1 VVFFLTNKKNKKAYE
16 SYLGGAMNGLSI
28 HALVRKVDL
37 FTLKLFLTA
46 IEEGQIGRAAA
57 REHIAPSA
65 ATKRIQD
72 LEDLAGMKLFDR
84 NPKGVVPSAAGEV
97 FARHI
102 RMVLANLDEMRRE
115 IGEFTEGIRGHVGI
129 SAPRLLIMQFLG
141 KEIGDFTR
149 RFPFVNVELQEDS
162 NSNAVRAV
170 AAGDV
175 DLAVFVANNDLP
187 CDTIDSVECRT
198 DRLVAVMPLGHPLCE
213 RSSISFEELLEL
225 DLVGAA
231 PNSTIMSD
239 LRRAAKKIGREV
251 QPKYSVNSVEAARSL
266 VRAGLGVTVQPECML
281 SLEDC
286 DQLATVALDGDWAR
300 RSHCIGTLRGRVLT
314 TAAKALIE
322 QLMDRP
328 PALRELNALD
338 ETARRRAMPDA
349 APQTAAPAIAPRE
362 ILPH

>member
-1 VVFFLTNKKNKKAYE
+1 
-16 SYLGGAMNGLSI
+16 MNGLSI

-72 LEDLAGMKLFDR
+72 LEDLAGLKLFDR

-115 IGEFTEGIRGHVGI
+115 IGEFTDGIRGHVGI

-149 RFPFVNVELQEDS
+149 RFPLVNVELQEDS
-162 NSNAVRAV
+162 NANSVRAV

-175 DLAVFVANNDLP
+175 DLAVFVASNDLA

-198 DRLVAVMPLGHPLCE
+198 DRLVAVMPKDHALSDRADL
-213 RSSISFEELLEL
+213 SLEELLEL
-225 DLVGAA
+225 DLVGTG
-231 PNSTIMSD
+231 PNTTMMID
-239 LRRAAKKIGREV
+239 LRRAARRIGLDL
-251 QPKYSVNSVEAARSL
+251 QPKYNVNSVEAARSL

-281 SLEDC
+281 LLEDC
-286 DQLATVALDGDWAR
+286 DQLATVPLSGDWAR
-300 RSHCIGTLRGRVLT
+300 RSHCIGTLRGRVLSA
-314 TAAKALIE
+314 AAKALCD
-322 QLMDRP
+322 QLMERP
-328 PALRELNALD
+328 PALRDLDALD
-338 ETARRRAMPDA
+338 GDAQLSATSGTTPPGVTARDDSAR
-349 APQTAAPAIAPRE
+349 
-362 ILPH
+362 

>member
-1 VVFFLTNKKNKKAYE
+1 
-16 SYLGGAMNGLSI
+16 MNGLSI

-46 IEEGQIGRAAA
+46 IEEGQIGRAAI

-72 LEDLAGMKLFDR
+72 LEDLAGLKLFDR

-115 IGEFTEGIRGHVGI
+115 IGEFTEGVRGHVGI

-149 RFPFVNVELQEDS
+149 RFPLVNVELKEDS

-170 AAGDV
+170 ASGDV
-175 DLAVFVANNDLP
+175 DLAVFVANSELA
-187 CDTIDSVECRT
+187 CDMIDSVECRT
-198 DRLVAVMPLGHPLCE
+198 DRLVAVMPHGHPLCE
-213 RSSISFEELLEL
+213 HSSISLEELLEL
-225 DLVGAA
+225 DLIGLA
-231 PNSTIMSD
+231 PNNTIMSD
-239 LRRAAKKIGREV
+239 LRKAAKKIGHDL
-251 QPKYSVNSVEAARSL
+251 QPKFTVHSVEAARSL
-266 VRAGLGVTVQPECML
+266 VCAGLGVTVQPECML

-286 DQLATVALDGDWAR
+286 DHVATVALSGSWAR
-300 RSHCIGTLRGRVLT
+300 RIHCIGTLRGKVLT
-314 TAAKALIE
+314 AATKALIE
-322 QLMDRP
+322 QLMERP
-328 PALRELNALD
+328 PALREPNAED
-338 ETARRRAMPDA
+338 E
-349 APQTAAPAIAPRE
+349 IAQPCATPE
-362 ILPH
+362 ISPH

>member
-1 VVFFLTNKKNKKAYE
+1 
-16 SYLGGAMNGLSI
+16 MNGLSI

-46 IEEGQIGRAAA
+46 IEEGQIGRAAV

-72 LEDLAGMKLFDR
+72 LEDLAGLKLFDR

-102 RMVLANLDEMRRE
+102 RMVLANLDDMRRE

-149 RFPFVNVELQEDS
+149 RFPLVNVDLQEDS
-162 NSNAVRAV
+162 NANAVRAV

-175 DLAVFVANNDLP
+175 DLAVFVANSNLA

-198 DRLVAVMPLGHPLCE
+198 DRLVAVMPQGHVLAG
-213 RSSISFEELLEL
+213 RSNLSLEELLEL
-225 DLVGAA
+225 DLIGT
-231 PNSTIMSD
+231 NTTMMTD
-239 LRRAAKKIGREV
+239 LRHAAARLGRELL
-251 QPKYSVNSVEAARSL
+251 PKYNVNSVEAARSL

-286 DQLATVALDGDWAR
+286 DQLATVALTGDWAR
-300 RSHCIGTLRGRVLT
+300 RSHCIGTLRGRALT
-314 TAAKALIE
+314 AAAKALIE
-322 QLMDRP
+322 QLMERP
-328 PALRELNALD
+328 PSLHEMDAREAATGLSATGDACARSATSRNI
-338 ETARRRAMPDA
+338 TA
-349 APQTAAPAIAPRE
+349 
-362 ILPH
+362 H